1 MRVHGWALS
10 GVLCTVMA
18 GGGAAVAAAQGRQPA
33 AGPRGPAE
41 AAQSARTP
49 APSAANTEAAADDD
63 GAAVTD
69 DVIVEVMLRTERVV
83 QRTAAIGAKRPTGG
97 DVRDVARRVHSSTGE
112 MLGRLETYARRH
124 GYPVRAA
131 RADADADAE
140 VEAKVSEML
149 GELDALET
157 AEFNPTFLIVFHDLC
172 QQMLALLAGA
182 QEAATD
188 PALRALVRERAV
200 RLSGEQRQL
209 ETLILEALPP
219 PPRGPARGRVPGPPL

>member
-1 MRVHGWALS
+1 V
-10 GVLCTVMA
+10 A
-18 GGGAAVAAAQGRQPA
+18 GEGVAAAEGRRPA
-33 AGPRGPAE
+33 AGPRAQAE
-41 AAQSARTP
+41 AAPIARNP
-49 APSAANTEAAADDD
+49 APAPANAPASPEDD
-63 GAAVTD
+63 GVAATD

-83 QRTAAIGAKRPTGG
+83 QRTAAIGARRQASGG
-97 DVRDVARRVHSSTGE
+97 VHDVAKRVHSSTGE

-131 RADADADAE
+131 KGGTDADAE

-157 AEFNPTFLIVFHDLC
+157 AEFNPTFLVVFHDLC

-182 QEAATD
+182 QEAASD

-200 RLSGEQRQL
+200 RLSGDQRQL